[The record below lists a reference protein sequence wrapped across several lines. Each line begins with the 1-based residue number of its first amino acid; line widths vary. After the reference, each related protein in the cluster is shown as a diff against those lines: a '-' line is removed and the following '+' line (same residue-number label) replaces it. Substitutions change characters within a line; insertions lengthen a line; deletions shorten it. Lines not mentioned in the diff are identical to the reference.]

1 MGRVQ
6 TIALGM
12 LLGGA
17 LVAGG
22 GQTFFTSASAAG
34 RSGVSRGVAPALMPS
49 VAAGAVDA
57 HSWAAHH
64 DGDKHHDRDG
74 RGKERSDKDD
84 ERSDRNE
91 DRKDDD
97 HEGRR
102 KSLDQR
108 VVSEIKQL
116 LA

>member
-1 MGRVQ
+1 MRPLDLRALHDADAQPRHFDQGEGERHGRPVARTQ
-6 TIALGM
+6 LAGLLVHCLG
-12 LLGGA
+12 
-17 LVAGG
+17 
-22 GQTFFTSASAAG
+22 TE
-34 RSGVSRGVAPALMPS
+34 P
-49 VAAGAVDA
+49 AGAVEA

-74 RGKERSDKDD
+74 RGKERSGKDE
-84 ERSDRNE
+84 ERSDRDG

-108 VVSEIKQL
+108 VVNEIKQL

>member
-1 MGRVQ
+1 
-6 TIALGM
+6 M

-22 GQTFFTSASAAG
+22 GQMFFTSASAAG
-34 RSGVSRGVAPALMPS
+34 LSGVSPRVAPAL
-49 VAAGAVDA
+49 VHEVDA
-57 HSWAAHH
+57 GVVNARGWAAHH

-74 RGKERSDKDD
+74 RGKERSDKD
-84 ERSDRNE
+84 E

-102 KSLDQR
+102 KTLDQR

-116 LA
+116 LG

>member
-12 LLGGA
+12 LLGSA

-22 GQTFFTSASAAG
+22 GRTFFTSASAAG
-34 RSGVSRGVAPALMPS
+34 PSVVSRGVAPALMPG
-49 VAAGAVDA
+49 VAAGAVHAD
-57 HSWAAHH
+57 SWAAHH

-74 RGKERSDKDD
+74 RGKERSDRDE
-84 ERSDRNE
+84 ERSDRDG

-108 VVSEIKQL
+108 VVDEIKQL
-116 LA
+116 LG